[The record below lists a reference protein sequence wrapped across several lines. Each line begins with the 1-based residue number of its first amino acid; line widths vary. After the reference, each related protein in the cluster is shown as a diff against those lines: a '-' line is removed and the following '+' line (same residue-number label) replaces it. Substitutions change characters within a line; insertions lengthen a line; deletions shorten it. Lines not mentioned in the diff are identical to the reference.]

1 MYTLKQDGR
10 MIYKNRRIGTITAV
24 AASPPTPEDSY
35 VVSDIRGKNAVYKT
49 KDDALYHFTRF
60 LSWDNYAKKEQYTPS
75 RTVRKDVE
83 IRQRF
88 AQT

>member
-10 MIYKNRRIGTITAV
+10 MIYKNRRIGMITA
-24 AASPPTPEDSY
+24 SPDNSY

>member
-10 MIYKNRRIGTITAV
+10 MIYKNRRIGMIP
-24 AASPPTPEDSY
+24 ASPDNSY

-60 LSWDNYAKKEQYTPS
+60 LSWGNYAKKEQHTPS
-75 RTVRKDVE
+75 RTVHKNRE

>member
-10 MIYKNRRIGTITAV
+10 MIYKNRRIGMITA
-24 AASPPTPEDSY
+24 SPDDSY
-35 VVSDIRGKNAVYKT
+35 VVSDIRGKNEVYKT

-75 RTVRKDVE
+75 RTVHKNRE

>member
-10 MIYKNRRIGTITAV
+10 MIYKNRRIGMITA
-24 AASPPTPEDSY
+24 SPDNSY

-60 LSWDNYAKKEQYTPS
+60 LSWDNYAKKEQHTPS
-75 RTVRKDVE
+75 RTVHKNRE